1 MTPPS
6 RLAVS
11 TPNPSRTISSS
22 PWQSATRGENGRRSR
37 RTPQTPATRVA
48 DPPNQIPN
56 EAINSLKT
64 NNPIGFVLSF
74 PYPDRRALSHQPPDL
89 VHLLVRHRDTPL
101 RPVALQPDP
110 VPQTVYHD
118 APAGVSPRL
127 ARARHVRRIRVRN
140 MQRQMV
146 LAARVPPVDGVP
158 PLRRSPVAFLAL
170 GTFRLRP
177 QRDLV
182 GAQHALPSQEQHLA
196 LFLAHHHQIRPQNPA
211 SHHPSIPPSV
221 PMAHESNNLHDT

>member
-37 RTPQTPATRVA
+37 RHANLRPELKKSFIYKKIQLGAEPNEPHKPQPPALRTHPTQIPNEAINSLKTNNPIGFVLSFPYPDRRA
-48 DPPNQIPN
+48 LSHQPPDLVQLGAEPNEPHKPQPPALRTHPTQIPN

-89 VHLLVRHRDTPL
+89 VHLLVRHRDTD
-101 RPVALQPDP
+101 R
-110 VPQTVYHD
+110 
-118 APAGVSPRL
+118 
-127 ARARHVRRIRVRN
+127 
-140 MQRQMV
+140 
-146 LAARVPPVDGVP
+146 
-158 PLRRSPVAFLAL
+158 
-170 GTFRLRP
+170 
-177 QRDLV
+177 
-182 GAQHALPSQEQHLA
+182 
-196 LFLAHHHQIRPQNPA
+196 
-211 SHHPSIPPSV
+211 
-221 PMAHESNNLHDT
+221 